1 VGKHGQMKAPLLLS
15 VWGSVGWR
23 VFFSQLNLSGDTLMH
38 SCTHTEECFLD
49 GSKSSQLASEYELS
63 QPLLVLTEHHLPA
76 QVIHLCS

>member
-1 VGKHGQMKAPLLLS
+1 MAGLLFSAKPL
-15 VWGSVGWR
+15 WR
-23 VFFSQLNLSGDTLMH
+23 HPHALVH
-38 SCTHTEECFLD
+38 THREECFLD